1 MKAPSPAQLAQAAQK
16 LAFYEWAY
24 GRLGENDD
32 GLGPLGEFVVGLRV
46 GGVDGHRREKAPVDL
61 VGTDGTTYEVKTTG
75 RPKVDGVHR
84 PRHTWTIRDEADALE
99 GRAPLAD
106 RWVFLRTD
114 FPPRA
119 AWSRLFNVFDARGWA
134 VYVLTGEEMRD
145 LGVRGLVTDGTF
157 RRAEIEP
164 LSLDVLGPA
173 PASHPLLLRLRFFMW
188 AYGDLSTPFNF
199 GRLAEFQ
206 VMRVCGMP
214 TASRKSW
221 GAVDLRARDGRTLEV
236 KTTTRLQHDA
246 AGRAFR
252 EFAIPARRAA
262 PRAGSGKTRVADYF
276 VFAWAQ
282 EKDGGIP
289 MEPGRW
295 RFMLVP
301 TAALANR
308 YSVRTTT
315 LARMGYPVLSASQ
328 LRAALTRENTD
339 ESRER
344 RTIG

>member
-1 MKAPSPAQLAQAAQK
+1 MNVSPPTEVARAAQK

-32 GLGPLGEFVVGLRV
+32 GLGPLGEFVAGLRV
-46 GGVDGHRREKAPVDL
+46 GGIDGHRCEKAPVDL

-106 RWVFLRTD
+106 RWIFLKAD

-119 AWSRLFNVFDARGWA
+119 AWSRFFDVFDAHWWTA
-134 VYVLTGEEMRD
+134 YVLTGEEMRD
-145 LGVRGLVTDGTF
+145 LEVRGLVTDGTF
-157 RRAEIEP
+157 RREEIAP
-164 LSLDVLGPA
+164 SSLDVLGSA
-173 PASHPLLLRLRFFMW
+173 PAVHPLLLRLRFFMW

-214 TASRKSW
+214 ALSRKSW
-221 GAVDLRARDGRTLEV
+221 GAVDLRARDGSTLEV
-236 KTTTRLQHDA
+236 KTTTRLQRDA
-246 AGRAFR
+246 AGREFR
-252 EFAIPARRAA
+252 EFAIPVRRTA
-262 PRAGSGKTRVADYF
+262 PRAGGGKVRAADFF
-276 VFAWAQ
+276 VFAWVQ
-282 EKDGGIP
+282 EKDGEIP

-315 LARMGYPVLSASQ
+315 LARMGYPVLTAPQ
-328 LRAALTRENTD
+328 LRAALTPD
-339 ESRER
+339 A
-344 RTIG
+344 

>member
-1 MKAPSPAQLAQAAQK
+1 MKIHSPAEVARAAQK

-46 GGVDGHRREKAPVDL
+46 GGIDGHRCEKAPVDL

-84 PRHTWTIRDEADALE
+84 PRHTWTVRDEADALE

-106 RWVFLRTD
+106 RWVFLQAD

-119 AWSRLFNVFDARGWA
+119 AWSRLFDAFDARWWT

-157 RRAEIEP
+157 RREEIKP

-173 PASHPLLLRLRFFMW
+173 PAIHPLLLRLRFFMW

-214 TASRKSW
+214 TLSRKSW
-221 GAVDLRARDGRTLEV
+221 GAIDIQARNGSTLEV
-236 KTTTRLQHDA
+236 KTTTRLQRDA
-246 AGRAFR
+246 AGRPFR
-252 EFAIPARRAA
+252 EFAIPARRTA
-262 PRAGSGKTRVADYF
+262 PCAGSGKVRTADSF
-276 VFAWAQ
+276 VFAWAL
-282 EKDGGIP
+282 EKDGTIP
-289 MEPGRW
+289 LEPGRW
-295 RFMLVP
+295 RFILVP

-315 LARMGYPVLSASQ
+315 LARMGYPVLTAVQ
-328 LRAALTRENTD
+328 LRAALAPAAD
-339 ESRER
+339 
-344 RTIG
+344 